1 MIGLAMAAVASAA
14 EPSLTLDLLNL
25 EAWQAFVGII
35 VALGLS
41 PAPWILGLA
50 LGRIQFT
57 GPAERNYTARTDELK
72 EAHKREVDSIKQSAR
87 EQLLG
92 AVEHHS
98 NLIAEKDARYAELK
112 DSRDYYRKARIEE
125 RDRADAATEQLLD
138 SVEVAKASM
147 QALTA
152 LDEAAKDATR

>member
-1 MIGLAMAAVASAA
+1 VIGAAG
-14 EPSLTLDLLNL
+14 EPSLTVDLLNL
-25 EAWQAFVGII
+25 EAWQAVIGVL

-57 GPAERNYTARTDELK
+57 GPAERGYTARTEELK
-72 EAHKREVDSIKQSAR
+72 QAHAREVESMKAAAK
-87 EQLLG
+87 EALAG
-92 AVEHHS
+92 AVEHHTH
-98 NLIAEKDARYAELK
+98 LIAEKDARYAELK
-112 DSRDYYRKARIEE
+112 ESRDYYRKARLEE
-125 RDRADAATEQLLD
+125 RDRADAATVQLLD

-152 LDEAAKDATR
+152 LDEAAKDAIQ